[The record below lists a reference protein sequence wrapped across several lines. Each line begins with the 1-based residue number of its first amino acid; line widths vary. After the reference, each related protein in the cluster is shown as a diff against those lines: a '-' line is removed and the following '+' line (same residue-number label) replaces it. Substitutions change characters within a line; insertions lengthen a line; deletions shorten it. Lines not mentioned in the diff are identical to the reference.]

1 MGKTTFITLLAGLFL
16 LHAPTTQAQ
25 GTPEK
30 YRGANFTIE
39 TGGFVGADQIPG

>member
-25 GTPEK
+25 DPKSTAVQTS
-30 YRGANFTIE
+30 R
-39 TGGFVGADQIPG
+39 